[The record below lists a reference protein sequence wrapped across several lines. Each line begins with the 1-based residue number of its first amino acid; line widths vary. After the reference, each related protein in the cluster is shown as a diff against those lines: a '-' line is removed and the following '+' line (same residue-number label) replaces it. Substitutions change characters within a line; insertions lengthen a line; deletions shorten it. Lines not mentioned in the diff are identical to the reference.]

1 MVSSFEQKPIKE
13 GAMFHLTAHKKKYTR
28 NQADL
33 YLAFEL
39 GQKEWKLGF
48 TVGFGQKPR
57 ERTVLAGNLYGVKR
71 EIERAKGRFGL
82 SKQALVL
89 SCYEAGR
96 DGFWLHRYLVHIGV
110 RSLVVDSSSIEV
122 NRRARRAKTDKMD
135 LGKLLKMLMRYDTG
149 EGKVWSVVRVPTV
162 EQEDSRQLHREL
174 GALRGERTRH
184 INRIKGL
191 LASYGVRMRVG
202 ADFLDRLES
211 RRLWDGRPVPLGL
224 KKRLVREYERL
235 GMVKGQIKQVE
246 AEQADLVKTSESPDV
261 EMVRQLLCLRG
272 IGINSSWLYTM
283 EFFGWREFRNGRE
296 VGALAGLTPTPH
308 QSGDEAQERGISK
321 AGNRHIRAMA
331 IQIAWAWLRWQPDSK
346 LSRWYQQRFADGSPR
361 LRRIGIVAL
370 ARKLLVDLWRY
381 VEDGIIP
388 EGAQLKA

>member
-1 MVSSFEQKPIKE
+1 MNQ
-13 GAMFHLTAHKKKYTR
+13 TAAHNREYTR

-33 YLAFEL
+33 YVAFEL

-57 ERTVLAGNLYGVKR
+57 ERTVLAGDLSGVKR
-71 EIERAKGRFGL
+71 EIELARRRFGL
-82 SKQALVL
+82 SGEAGVL

-110 RSLVVDSSSIEV
+110 RNLVVDSSSIEV
-122 NRRARRAKTDKMD
+122 NRRAKRAKTDKMD
-135 LGKLLKMLMRYDTG
+135 LGKLLGMLMRYDHG

-162 EQEDSRQLHREL
+162 EQEDSRQLHRDLE
-174 GALRGERTRH
+174 ALRGERTRH
-184 INRIKGL
+184 INRMKGL

-202 ADFLDRLES
+202 GDFLVRLET
-211 RRLWDGRPVPLGL
+211 RRLWDGRPLPLGL

-235 GMVKGQIKQVE
+235 GLVRGQIKQIE
-246 AEQADLVKTSESPDV
+246 AERTDLVKTSESPDV
-261 EMVRQLLCLRG
+261 VMVRQLLGLRG
-272 IGINSSWLYTM
+272 IGIGSAWLYVM

-308 QSGDEAQERGISK
+308 QSGDMAWERGISK
-321 AGNRHIRAMA
+321 AGNRHVRSMA
-331 IQIAWAWLRWQPDSK
+331 IQIGWAWLRYQPTSK
-346 LSRWYQQRFADGSPR
+346 LSRWYQERFANGSGR

-381 VEDGIIP
+381 LEGGLIP

>member
-1 MVSSFEQKPIKE
+1 
-13 GAMFHLTAHKKKYTR
+13 
-28 NQADL
+28 L

-39 GQKEWKLGF
+39 GEKEWKLGF
-48 TVGFGQKPR
+48 TVGFGQRPR
-57 ERTVLAGNLYGVKR
+57 ERTVFAGDLRAVAR
-71 EIERAKGRFGL
+71 EIEQAKRRFGL
-82 SKQALVL
+82 PEQAQVV

-110 RSLVVDSSSIEV
+110 RNLVVDSSSIEV

-135 LGKLLKMLMRYDTG
+135 LGKLLTMLMRYDHG
-149 EGKVWSVVRVPTV
+149 EWKVWSVVRVPTV
-162 EQEDSRQLHREL
+162 EQEDSRQLHRDVET
-174 GALRGERTRH
+174 LRGERTRH

-202 ADFLDRLES
+202 RDFLVRLETK
-211 RRLWDGRPVPLGL
+211 RLWDGGPIPMGL

-235 GMVKGQIKQVE
+235 EMVRGQIKQVE
-246 AEQADLVKTSESPDV
+246 AERADVVKSSESPDI
-261 EMVRQLLCLRG
+261 EMVRQLLTLRG
-272 IGINSSWLYTM
+272 IGINSSWLYVM
-283 EFFGWREFRNGRE
+283 EFFGWRQFRNGAE

-308 QSGDEAQERGISK
+308 QSGDEAWERGISK

-331 IQIAWAWLRWQPDSK
+331 IQIAWAWLRWQPHSK
-346 LSRWYQQRFADGSPR
+346 LARWYQQRFAHGSPR

-370 ARKLLVDLWRY
+370 ARKLLVALWRY
-381 VEDGIIP
+381 LEGGVIP

>member
-1 MVSSFEQKPIKE
+1 MNQ
-13 GAMFHLTAHKKKYTR
+13 TAAHNREYTR

-33 YLAFEL
+33 YVAFEL

-57 ERTVLAGNLYGVKR
+57 ERTVLAGDLSGVKR
-71 EIERAKGRFGL
+71 EIELARRRFGL
-82 SKQALVL
+82 SGEAGVL

-122 NRRARRAKTDKMD
+122 NRRAKRAKTDKMD
-135 LGKLLKMLMRYDTG
+135 LGKLLGMLMRYDHG

-162 EQEDSRQLHREL
+162 EQEDSRQLHRDLE
-174 GALRGERTRH
+174 ALRGERTRH
-184 INRIKGL
+184 INRMKGL

-202 ADFLDRLES
+202 GDFLVRLET
-211 RRLWDGRPVPLGL
+211 RRLWDGRPLPLGL

-235 GMVKGQIKQVE
+235 GLVRGQIKQIE
-246 AEQADLVKTSESPDV
+246 AERTDLVKTSESPDV
-261 EMVRQLLCLRG
+261 VMVRQLLGLRG
-272 IGINSSWLYTM
+272 IGIGSAWLYVM

-308 QSGDEAQERGISK
+308 QSGDMAWERGISK
-321 AGNRHIRAMA
+321 AGNRHVRSMA
-331 IQIAWAWLRWQPDSK
+331 IQIGWAWLRYQPTSK
-346 LSRWYQQRFADGSPR
+346 LSRWYQERFANGSGR

-381 VEDGIIP
+381 LEGGLIP